1 MPVSGEITLLPDD
14 EPFELPQ
21 CNAEE
26 AIALLESWY
35 DPAEAE
41 DQRETLEFL
50 MRHLDEDR
58 FTERKLFP

>member
-1 MPVSGEITLLPDD
+1 MNDD
-14 EPFELPQ
+14 EPFEMPQ
-21 CNAEE
+21 CNPEE

-35 DPAEAE
+35 DPAEVE